1 MADHPI
7 PAPQPTHRGTAFR
20 DMKPRQKF
28 FWIVKVTIC
37 ALSFGMLFP
46 GVMEE

>member
-1 MADHPI
+1 MTDPK
-7 PAPQPTHRGTAFR
+7 PAPQPTHRGRAFR

-28 FWIVKVTIC
+28 LWIIKVTLC
-37 ALSFGMLFP
+37 ALSFGFAFP